1 MKRPDP
7 DRIAGVIL
15 AGGLSRR
22 MGGVDKALAPLGG
35 RPMIAHV
42 LDRLAAQVDT
52 LAINA
57 NGDKSRFEQLATP
70 VFADVVS
77 GYAGPLAG
85 IHAAMSWAGTNG
97 GVSDVVTAAADTPFF
112 PDDLVARLRQ
122 SRTGPDTIAIARS
135 QSGLHPVF
143 ALWPVH
149 RAGDLEAW
157 LKRTD
162 TLRVTDWLRE
172 NDVAEC
178 EFPLREDGTDPF
190 FNVNTPDDLAEA
202 ETIRQRTAA

>member
-1 MKRPDP
+1 M
-7 DRIAGVIL
+7 
-15 AGGLSRR
+15 
-22 MGGVDKALAPLGG
+22 
-35 RPMIAHV
+35 
-42 LDRLAAQVDT
+42 
-52 LAINA
+52 
-57 NGDKSRFEQLATP
+57 
-70 VFADVVS
+70 
-77 GYAGPLAG
+77 
-85 IHAAMSWAGTNG
+85 
-97 GVSDVVTAAADTPFF
+97 
-112 PDDLVARLRQ
+112 ARLRQ
-122 SRTGPDTIAIARS
+122 SRTRPDTIAIARS

-149 RAGDLEAW
+149 LAGDLEAW